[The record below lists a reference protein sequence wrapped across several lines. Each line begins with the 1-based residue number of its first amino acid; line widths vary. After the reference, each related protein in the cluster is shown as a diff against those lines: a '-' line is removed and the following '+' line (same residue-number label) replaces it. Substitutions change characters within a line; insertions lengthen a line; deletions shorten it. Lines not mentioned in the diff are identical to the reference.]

1 MKKLIAGLFAAILTT
16 AGLVAV
22 TSAPSSAACTRYV
35 CNNTQPVKPKPQNN
49 VKAGSKPKPIK
60 VDVKV
65 RGGNIAPKGTV
76 TVVIKGPGGFSK
88 TIKVAY
94 KGKAVNVALPKL
106 KKAGTYKVTIS
117 FKGGEGFR
125 DSKTTTSIKVKKG
138 R

>member
-35 CNNTQPVKPKPQNN
+35 CNNTQPVKPKPQS

-88 TIKVAY
+88 TFKVAY
-94 KGKAVNVALPKL
+94 NGKAVNVSLPKL
-106 KKAGTYKVTIS
+106 KKAGTYKVSIT

-125 DSKTTTSIKVKKG
+125 DSKTTTTIKVKKKG